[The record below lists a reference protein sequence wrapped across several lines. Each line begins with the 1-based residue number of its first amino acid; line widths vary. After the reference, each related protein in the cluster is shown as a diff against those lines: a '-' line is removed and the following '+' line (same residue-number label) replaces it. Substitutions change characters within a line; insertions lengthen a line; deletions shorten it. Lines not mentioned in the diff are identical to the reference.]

1 MKIKRTAIYLAL
13 LLFICWLSA
22 PAIAS
27 RPVHLTVLHMN
38 DLHGHILS
46 NIEKNLSA
54 DTPVS
59 GAAYFA
65 GMIQEERSANP
76 EGVLLLSAG
85 DMFQGTPVSNVF
97 HGEPVIHLMNH
108 LHFDATAIGN
118 HEFDWGLEALDRLR
132 SLAQFPFLAANISDA
147 SGKGLPGTKPYAL
160 LTRKD
165 LRIAVIGVTT
175 TETPYSTKP
184 VNVAGLIFSDPAK
197 TIHPFI
203 KEVRKQGARFI
214 IVLSHLGLDADKR
227 LADRVR
233 GINLIVGG
241 HTHTV
246 VNDPLKVRDTVIVQ
260 AGSYGVYLGVM
271 QLDINPKT
279 GSIVD
284 YTARNELKPVFASPK
299 TPMDEKAARIV
310 AEYDNKVKAEFARVV
325 GETRVDL
332 VRRADGESNV
342 GDLIGDA
349 MREATGA
356 EIAFQNGGGIRV
368 DLPGGQITMEQVY
381 TLLPFDNQLVTMD
394 LKGNQIVAVLE
405 WSVASGSKILQ
416 VSGINVTYDMNK
428 PPGSR
433 VTAVQIHEEPLKLD
447 RDYRVVTNDFLA
459 AGGDRFKVLSEGRN
473 PVFGDTI
480 RDAFTT
486 YLQKHT
492 PVNPQIENR
501 VIFIQR

>member
-1 MKIKRTAIYLAL
+1 MKTKWKAIHLAF
-13 LLFICWLSA
+13 LLFVCWLPVQA
-22 PAIAS
+22 LAAA
-27 RPVHLTVLHMN
+27 PVHLTVLHMN
-38 DLHGHILS
+38 DLHGHIRPY
-46 NIEKNLSA
+46 IDKNLSS

-97 HGEPVIHLMNH
+97 HGEPVIRIMNH
-108 LHFDATAIGN
+108 LRFDAMAIGN

-132 SLAQFPFLAANISDA
+132 SLAQFPFLSANVSDG
-147 SGKGLPGTKPYAL
+147 SGGGLPGVKPYVL

-175 TETPYSTKP
+175 PETPYSTKP
-184 VNVAGLIFSDPAK
+184 ANVSGLVFSDPAK
-197 TIHPFI
+197 AIRPLI
-203 KEVRKQGARFI
+203 KDVRKQGAKFI

-246 VNDPLKVRDTVIVQ
+246 MNDPLKVRATVIAQ

-271 QLDINPKT
+271 QLKIDPKT

-284 YTARNELKPVFASPK
+284 YTARNELKRVFAAPN
-299 TPMDEKAARIV
+299 TPMDAQTAQIV
-310 AEYDNKVKAEFARVV
+310 DEYENKVKAEFARVV

-342 GDLIGDA
+342 GDLVGDS
-349 MREATGA
+349 MREASGA

-368 DLPGGQITMEQVY
+368 DLPSGKITMEMVY

-394 LKGNQIVAVLE
+394 LKGKQIVAVLE

-416 VSGINVTYDMNK
+416 VSGINVTYDMSR

-433 VTAVQIHEEPLKLD
+433 VTAVQIHNEPLKLD
-447 RDYRVVTNDFLA
+447 ADYRVVTNDFLA
-459 AGGDRFKVLSEGRN
+459 AGGDRFQVFMEGKN
-473 PVFGDTI
+473 PVFGDPI
-480 RDAFTT
+480 RDAFTA
-486 YLQKHT
+486 YLRKHT
-492 PVNPQIENR
+492 PVNPQVENR
-501 VIFIQR
+501 VIFIQQ